1 MSDVPF
7 LDPPSRLAADALPV
21 RETST
26 EQINLNRVVAHI
38 AEARRRERYQGPED
52 PMEYL
57 RSRHCL
63 VQVGTTDYLTLTGLL
78 CFGVNPQELFSH
90 AVVDIGHYANTQSV
104 SHDVVHLEKNIGGT
118 IFDQLSRLEDY
129 LWRNTHHGMTLSPT
143 SLQRLEVHEYPRAA
157 IRELGVNMVAHRDY
171 AIYASV
177 ARVQLFRDRIEWIS
191 PGGLP
196 AGLTIAN
203 LLTEQRPRNPHVMR
217 VLYEAGYVEAFGQ
230 GLDTV
235 VNVLREEQM
244 QPPLFRDTGA
254 SFIVT
259 VYGRTREAM
268 YGTDVSYA
276 DLTDTQR
283 MLLLFITSCGEVSPR
298 DIRAQFADR
307 AERSIQRDLKILLEQ
322 NLIRAHGGS
331 RALRYRPIGAA
342 SGGEELEG

>member
-1 MSDVPF
+1 MRDVPF

-38 AEARRRERYQGPED
+38 AEARRRERYQGPDD

-143 SLQRLEVHEYPRAA
+143 SLQRLEVHEYPRAV

-203 LLTEQRPRNPHVMR
+203 LLTEQRPRNPHIMR

-268 YGTDVSYA
+268 YGADVSYA

-283 MLLLFITSCGEVSPR
+283 MLLLFITSRGEASPR

-307 AERSIQRDLKILLEQ
+307 AERSIQRDLKILLEH